1 MQKTT
6 QKHLWQKILIILIG
20 GLLLGFLWRLR
31 GSRGWGS
38 EAGVFNAG
46 FIYLLF
52 ITTVLGERKKLDLG
66 WLSLTAMS
74 FILTVPSWGT
84 VVNQITGI
92 IRETEVEGAEHFFR
106 YISPLSGAF
115 MMCCVGLGL
124 AGLYGIL
131 LGRGF
136 SSHQWKLKDFLIVI
150 GAFLIFDV
158 ISKAS
163 VSHWIVQLI
172 QPEAVE
178 LFEEGLEIAGI
189 EGSAYKVFMQHFA
202 DISWGK
208 KIIGGRNYFSEI
220 QAVSSAIRAL
230 GAILAARFIVKDKV
244 AAKVGAL
251 VCGAFGLSITVSNL
265 FFWFANGGYRQLGAH
280 YEGDFLYAWSCWEY
294 FTGFIAGIIIT
305 AVLISLKKTEDVP
318 EGAFLN
324 LSEKP
329 KKILVFLAGFIGT
342 IGVNLVRPV
351 ARRFEESTDTIKII
365 AIISAVV
372 LTAILIAL
380 LVKKGGINAEKSG
393 MAWLAGILLPLFV
406 AFMSLSYFFVGSE
419 EHRAIVEV
427 FTLHNILV
435 IISALSVLVYSFVL
449 PKKSKVLTEF
459 KG

>member
-1 MQKTT
+1 MISTEK
-6 QKHLWQKILIILIG
+6 KSLWQKILIILVG

-38 EAGVFNAG
+38 EAGVFNVG
-46 FIYLLF
+46 FVYLLF

-84 VVNQITGI
+84 INTQITGV
-92 IRETEVEGAEHFFR
+92 IRESEVEGAEHIFR

-115 MMCCVGLGL
+115 MICCVGFGV
-124 AGLYGIL
+124 AGLFGVL

-136 SSHQWKLKDFLIVI
+136 SSHQWKVKDFMVVI

-163 VSHWIVQLI
+163 ISHWIVQLI
-172 QPEAVE
+172 QPEAVDM
-178 LFEEGLEIAGI
+178 FEEGLKTEGI

-202 DISWGK
+202 DISWSK

-251 VCGAFGLSITVSNL
+251 VCGAFGLSITVSDL
-265 FFWFANGGYRQLGAH
+265 FFWFTKGGYRQLGTP
-280 YEGDFLYAWSCWEY
+280 YEEGFIYAWSCWEY

-305 AVLISLKKTEDVP
+305 AVLILLKKNEDVP
-318 EGAFLN
+318 EIAF
-324 LSEKP
+324 SKIPEKP
-329 KKILVFLAGFIGT
+329 QKFLVFAAGFIGT
-342 IGVNLVRPV
+342 VGVNLIRPV
-351 ARRFEESTDTIKII
+351 ARRFDSSDTVQII
-365 AIISAVV
+365 AISAAVV
-372 LTAILIAL
+372 LTAVLVLL
-380 LVKKGGINAEKSG
+380 LVKKGGINAEKMG
-393 MAWLAGILLPLFV
+393 MEWLARFLLPIFV
-406 AFMSLSYFFVGSE
+406 AFMFLSYFFVASE
-419 EHRAIVEV
+419 EHRAIVEIN
-427 FTLHNILV
+427 TLHNILV
-435 IISALSVLVYSFVL
+435 IISALSVLVYSFML
-449 PKKSKVLTEF
+449 FKKRSDNNV
-459 KG
+459 

>member
-1 MQKTT
+1 MSYTT
-6 QKHLWQKILIILIG
+6 QKPLWQKILIILLG

-38 EAGVFNAG
+38 EAGVFNVG
-46 FIYLLF
+46 FVYLLF

-66 WLSLTAMS
+66 WLSFTAMS

-84 VVNQITGI
+84 IVNQMSGI

-106 YISPLSGAF
+106 YISPASGAF
-115 MMCCVGLGL
+115 MMCCIGLGM
-124 AGLYGIL
+124 AGIYGIL

-136 SSHQWKLKDFLIVI
+136 SSHQWKIKDFLIVI

-158 ISKAS
+158 ASKAS
-163 VSHWIVQLI
+163 ISHWIVQLT

-230 GAILAARFIVKDKV
+230 GAILAARFVVKDKV
-244 AAKVGAL
+244 AARVGAV
-251 VCGAFGLSITVSNL
+251 VCSAFGLSITVSDL
-265 FFWFANGGYRQLGAH
+265 FFWFANGGYRQMGTQ
-280 YEGDFLYAWSCWEY
+280 YEGEFLYAWSCWEY

-305 AVLISLKKTEDVP
+305 AVLVSLKQREDVP
-318 EGAFLN
+318 ETAFLN
-324 LSEKP
+324 IPEKP
-329 KKILVFLAGFIGT
+329 KKILVFMAGFIGT

-351 ARRFEESTDTIKII
+351 ARRFDSTDTVQII
-365 AIISAVV
+365 AIIAAVV
-372 LTAILIAL
+372 LTGILVAL
-380 LVKKGGINAEKSG
+380 LVKKAGINAEKTG
-393 MAWLAGILLPLFV
+393 MQWLAKILLPVFT
-406 AFMSLSYFFVGSE
+406 AFMLLSYFFVASA

-427 FTLHNILV
+427 YTLHNILV
-435 IISALSVLVYSFVL
+435 IVSALSVLVYSFVL
-449 PKKSKVLTEF
+449 LKKTKE
-459 KG
+459 

>member
-1 MQKTT
+1 MGNTNQRP
-6 QKHLWQKILIILIG
+6 LWQKILIILIG

-38 EAGVFNAG
+38 EAGVFNVG
-46 FIYLLF
+46 FVYLLF

-84 VVNQITGI
+84 MVNQITGI
-92 IRETEVEGAEHFFR
+92 IRESEVEGAEHFFR
-106 YISPLSGAF
+106 YISPVSGAF
-115 MMCCVGLGL
+115 MMCCVGLGM
-124 AGLYGIL
+124 AGIYGVL

-136 SSHQWKLKDFLIVI
+136 SSHQWKVKDFLIVI
-150 GAFLIFDV
+150 GVFLIFDV

-172 QPEAVE
+172 QPEAVG

-189 EGSAYKVFMQHFA
+189 DGSAYKVYMQHFA

-230 GAILAARFIVKDKV
+230 GAILAAGFVVKDKV
-244 AAKVGAL
+244 AARVGAL
-251 VCGAFGLSITVSNL
+251 VCGAFGLSITVSNF
-265 FFWFANGGYRQLGAH
+265 FFWFANGGYRQMGAQ
-280 YEGDFLYAWSCWEY
+280 YEGEFLYAWSCWEY

-305 AVLISLKKTEDVP
+305 AVLMSLKKSEDVP
-318 EGAFLN
+318 ETAFLN
-324 LSEKP
+324 LPEKP
-329 KKILVFLAGFIGT
+329 KKVLIFMAGFIGT
-342 IGVNLVRPV
+342 AGVNLVRPI
-351 ARRFEESTDTIKII
+351 ARSFEESTDAVKII
-365 AIISAVV
+365 AISAVVV

-380 LVKKGGINAEKSG
+380 LVKKGGINAEKTG
-393 MAWLAGILLPLFV
+393 MAWLARILLPVFT
-406 AFMSLSYFFVGSE
+406 AFMLLSYFFLGSA
-419 EHRAIVEV
+419 EHRAISEI

-435 IISALSVLVYSFVL
+435 IASALSVLVYSFVSL
-449 PKKSKVLTEF
+449 KKSK
-459 KG
+459 G

>member
-1 MQKTT
+1 MGNTNQRP
-6 QKHLWQKILIILIG
+6 LWQKILIILIG

-38 EAGVFNAG
+38 EAGVFNVG
-46 FIYLLF
+46 FVYLLF

-84 VVNQITGI
+84 MVNQITGI
-92 IRETEVEGAEHFFR
+92 IRESEVEGAEHFFR
-106 YISPLSGAF
+106 YISPVSGAF
-115 MMCCVGLGL
+115 MMCCVGLGM
-124 AGLYGIL
+124 AGIYAVL

-136 SSHQWKLKDFLIVI
+136 SSHQWKVKDFLIVI
-150 GAFLIFDV
+150 GVFLIFDV

-172 QPEAVE
+172 QPEAVG

-189 EGSAYKVFMQHFA
+189 DGSAYKVYMQHFA

-230 GAILAARFIVKDKV
+230 GAILAAGFVVKDKV
-244 AAKVGAL
+244 AARVGAL
-251 VCGAFGLSITVSNL
+251 VCGAFGLSITVSNV
-265 FFWFANGGYRQLGAH
+265 FFWLANGGYRQMGTQ
-280 YEGDFLYAWSCWEY
+280 YEGEFLYAWSCWEY

-305 AVLISLKKTEDVP
+305 AVLMSLKKSEDVP
-318 EGAFLN
+318 ETAFLN
-324 LSEKP
+324 LPEKP
-329 KKILVFLAGFIGT
+329 KKVLIFMAGFIGT
-342 IGVNLVRPV
+342 AGVNLVRPI
-351 ARRFEESTDTIKII
+351 ARRFEESTDAVKII
-365 AIISAVV
+365 AISAAVV

-380 LVKKGGINAEKSG
+380 LVRKGGINAEKTG
-393 MAWLAGILLPLFV
+393 MAWLARILLPVFT
-406 AFMSLSYFFVGSE
+406 AFMLLSYFFLGSA
-419 EHRAIVEV
+419 EHRAIAEI

-435 IISALSVLVYSFVL
+435 IASALSVLVYSFVSL
-449 PKKSKVLTEF
+449 KKSK
-459 KG
+459 

>member
-1 MQKTT
+1 MSNTT
-6 QKHLWQKILIILIG
+6 QRPLWQKILIILLG

-38 EAGVFNAG
+38 EAGVFNVG
-46 FIYLLF
+46 FVYLLF

-84 VVNQITGI
+84 ILTQITGI

-106 YISPLSGAF
+106 YVSPVSGAF
-115 MMCCVGLGL
+115 MMCCVGLGM
-124 AGLYGIL
+124 AGIYGVL

-136 SSHQWKLKDFLIVI
+136 GSHQWKVKDFIVVI

-163 VSHWIVQLI
+163 ISHWFVQII
-172 QPEAVE
+172 QPEAAL

-189 EGSAYKVFMQHFA
+189 EGSAYKVYMQHFG

-220 QAVSSAIRAL
+220 QAVSSAFRAL
-230 GAILAARFIVKDKV
+230 STILATRFIVKDKV
-244 AAKVGAL
+244 AARVGAL
-251 VCGAFGLSITVSNL
+251 VCGAFGLSITVSDL
-265 FFWFANGGYRQLGAH
+265 FFWFTKGGYRQLGTQ
-280 YEGDFLYAWSCWEY
+280 YDGDFIFAWSCWEY

-305 AVLISLKKTEDVP
+305 AVLMFLKKSEDVP
-318 EGAFLN
+318 EIAFSN
-324 LSEKP
+324 LHQKP
-329 KKILVFLAGFIGT
+329 KRILVFATGYIGT
-342 IGVNLVRPV
+342 VGVNLVRPV
-351 ARRFEESTDTIKII
+351 ARRFDSSDTVQII
-365 AIISAVV
+365 AIFVAVV
-372 LTAILIAL
+372 LTAILIVL
-380 LVKKGGINAEKSG
+380 LTKKAGINAEKMG
-393 MAWLAGILLPLFV
+393 MEWFARILLPIFV
-406 AFMSLSYFFVGSE
+406 AFMLLSYLFVASA
-419 EHRAIVEV
+419 EHRAITEI

-449 PKKSKVLTEF
+449 LKNQMYRDA
-459 KG
+459 

>member
-1 MQKTT
+1 MSKRQ
-6 QKHLWQKILIILIG
+6 QRPLWQKILIILIG

-38 EAGVFNAG
+38 EAGVFNVG
-46 FIYLLF
+46 FVYLLF

-84 VVNQITGI
+84 MVNQMSGI

-106 YISPLSGAF
+106 YISPASGAF
-115 MMCCVGLGL
+115 MMCCVGLGM
-124 AGLYGIL
+124 AGIYGIL

-158 ISKAS
+158 ASKAS
-163 VSHWIVQLI
+163 VSHWIVQLV

-178 LFEEGLEIAGI
+178 LFEEGLGIAGI

-244 AAKVGAL
+244 AARVGAV
-251 VCGAFGLSITVSNL
+251 VCGAFGLSITVSDL
-265 FFWFANGGYRQLGAH
+265 FFWFANGGYRQLGPQ
-280 YEGDFLYAWSCWEY
+280 YEGEFLYAWSCWEY

-305 AVLISLKKTEDVP
+305 AVLVSLKQREDVP
-318 EGAFLN
+318 ETAFLN
-324 LSEKP
+324 LPEKP

-342 IGVNLVRPV
+342 IGVNLVRPI
-351 ARRFEESTDTIKII
+351 ARRFEESSVTVQII
-365 AIISAVV
+365 AISSVV
-372 LTAILIAL
+372 LLTAILIVL
-380 LVKKGGINAEKSG
+380 LTKKAGVNAEKMG
-393 MAWLAGILLPLFV
+393 MEWLAKILLPVFT
-406 AFMSLSYFFVGSE
+406 AFMLLSYFFVASA
-419 EHRAIVEV
+419 EHRAIAEIY
-427 FTLHNILV
+427 TLHNILV
-435 IISALSVLVYSFVL
+435 IVSAFLVLAYSFVL
-449 PKKSKVLTEF
+449 LKKSDKETN
-459 KG
+459 